1 MLQNL
6 AKDTDMKTLPFSA
19 RLTQDDVEY
28 INQLQIEGAHTAS
41 DKLRY
46 LLADLRQQ
54 QASHRDFAAN
64 LKQWQQRLAPM
75 IAQLLQLQHRLA
87 QTNPILHIW
96 LQTQVE
102 LLASVQTWVAQA
114 DTATST
120 ITLQRQQQL
129 CEKILFQNALLL
141 PELYTHAMPSTALH
155 QSLERLQALCS
166 EHAASH
172 IDDHKEKNHE

>member
-1 MLQNL
+1 
-6 AKDTDMKTLPFSA
+6 MKTLPFSA

-46 LLADLRQQ
+46 LLAELRQQ

-64 LKQWQQRLAPM
+64 LKQWQHRLAPM
-75 IAQLLQLQHRLA
+75 IAQLLHLQHRLE
-87 QTNPILHIW
+87 QSNPILHVW

-102 LLASVQTWVAQA
+102 LLASLQTWVAQA
-114 DTATST
+114 DSVTTAT
-120 ITLQRQQQL
+120 TLQRQQQL
-129 CEKILFQNALLL
+129 CEKILYQNALLL
-141 PELYTHAMPSTALH
+141 PELYPQAMPSIALQ
-155 QSLERLQALCS
+155 QSLQRLHVLWSA
-166 EHAASH
+166 HAASH